1 MNDDSPPDFVVDRD
15 DIINQAFENLVDDE
29 LEGFLLLTS
38 IDGDIEGVSFSPRFE
53 NPEEFDDG
61 VLCQLPLIELLGG
74 CIAEVALEFGL
85 PPEDVADVG
94 VHVTVDHLG
103 VDAETTREFWGEALE
118 VADTDEDISQEE
130 YEQVLDQLRNLIKSK
145 DEG

>member
-1 MNDDSPPDFVVDRD
+1 MTDDSPPDFVVDRD
-15 DIINQAFENLVDDE
+15 DIINQAFENLVHDD

-61 VLCQLPLIELLGG
+61 ALCQLPLMELLGG
-74 CIAEVALEFGL
+74 SIAEVALEFGL

-103 VDAETTREFWGEALE
+103 VDAETTEESWREALE
-118 VADTDEDISQEE
+118 MADIDEDASQEE
-130 YEQVLDQLRNLIKSK
+130 YEQVLDQLRDLTKSQK
-145 DEG
+145 EE

>member
-1 MNDDSPPDFVVDRD
+1 MTDDSPPDFVVDRD
-15 DIINQAFENLVDDE
+15 DVINQAFEDLVHDE

-38 IDGDIEGVSFSPRFE
+38 INGDIQGVSFSPRYE
-53 NPEEFDDG
+53 NPEEFDNNA
-61 VLCQLPLIELLGG
+61 LCQLPLIELLGG

-103 VDAETTREFWGEALE
+103 VDSETTKKSWREVLE
-118 VADTDEDISQEE
+118 MADIEEDASQEE
-130 YEQVLDQLRNLIKSK
+130 YEQVLDQLRDLTKNQ
-145 DEG
+145 EEE